1 MRITRVI
8 WTLVFTVMTAACG
21 QLFGPVTSEPPP
33 APGVS
38 TTTDPTGDAGLSP
51 TFDAVELRT
60 DRGTSSIQVRL
71 WTVPD
76 PALPSPGFLPSFS
89 QLSGGIGFN
98 TDLNSATGTDF
109 IAPCGLGQGLD
120 RFIDLTARNVDGT
133 YSVLDASLVVRGVA
147 TVALDGPRVIFTTS
161 FATLGT
167 ATGRMQVNAVT
178 GVGVFSARD
187 CIPDAGQSLPSR
199 APSGRH
205 RLLAD

>member
-1 MRITRVI
+1 MEIRRVI
-8 WTLVFTVMTAACG
+8 WTIMLAALTAACG
-21 QLFGPVTSEPPP
+21 QMLGPGTSEPPP
-33 APGVS
+33 ASGVS
-38 TTTDPTGDAGLSP
+38 TSTDPTGDAGVSP

-71 WTVPD
+71 WTMPD
-76 PALPSPGFLPSFS
+76 PVLPAPGFAPSIF

-98 TDLNSATGTDF
+98 TDLNGATGTDF
-109 IAPCGLGQGLD
+109 IAPCGIGQGLD
-120 RFIDLTARNVDGT
+120 RFIDLTVRNVDGT
-133 YSVLDASLVVRGVA
+133 YSVLDASLAFRGIA

-167 ATGRMQVNAVT
+167 ATGRMQVNAIT

-205 RLLAD
+205 PLVSQ

>member
-1 MRITRVI
+1 MEIRRII
-8 WTLVFTVMTAACG
+8 WTIMFAVLAAACG
-21 QLFGPVTSEPPP
+21 QMLPPGTSEPPP

-38 TTTDPTGDAGLSP
+38 TTTDPTGDAGFAP

-76 PALPSPGFLPSFS
+76 PTLPPPGFLPSLS

-98 TDLNSATGTDF
+98 TDLNAATGTGF
-109 IAPCGLGQGLD
+109 IAPCGGGQGLD
-120 RFIDLTARNVDGT
+120 RFIDLTVRNIDGT
-133 YSVLDASLVVRGVA
+133 YSVLDASLALQGTA

-161 FATLGT
+161 FGALGT
-167 ATGRMQVNAVT
+167 ATGRMQVNAIT
-178 GVGVFSARD
+178 GVGAFSARD
-187 CIPDAGQSLPSR
+187 CIPDAGLSLPSR

>member
-1 MRITRVI
+1 MDIKRVVSI
-8 WTLVFTVMTAACG
+8 LTFAVMTAACG
-21 QLFGPVTSEPPP
+21 SLLGPITSEPPP

-38 TTTDPTGDAGLSP
+38 TTTDPTGDAGPSP

-76 PALPSPGFLPSFS
+76 PILPSPGFLPSFS

-98 TDLNSATGTDF
+98 TDLNGATGTSF
-109 IAPCGLGQGLD
+109 VAPCGAGQGID
-120 RFIDLTARNVDGT
+120 RFIDLTARNADGT
-133 YSVLDASLVVRGVA
+133 YSMLDASLAVTGTASVA
-147 TVALDGPRVIFTTS
+147 TDGPRVVFTAS
-161 FATLGT
+161 FGALGT
-167 ATGRMQVNAVT
+167 ATGRMQVNAIT